1 MGIIVK
7 EKDLDALTPI
17 KLRDDLITE
26 LRNDKTRTDI
36 QLNVFFNH
44 KDTVFSCGPKVE
56 IKVGKHEK
64 IVDKFRIDCAK
75 STDKK
80 YMEAVRNNDC
90 YYLQLQD
97 NEENQEKHS
106 RGSKGCTGSL
116 TYANVLYPKSSS
128 YNHAALFDAIIT
140 SLEKQK
146 TVWLIP

>member
-1 MGIIVK
+1 MGTIVK
-7 EKDLDALTPI
+7 DKILDPLNPI
-17 KLRDDLITE
+17 E
-26 LRNDKTRTDI
+26 LRNALINELGKDGERTDI
-36 QLNVFFNH
+36 QVNDFWVHRNEVF
-44 KDTVFSCGPKVE
+44 TCGPEIV

-64 IVDKFRIDCAK
+64 KVKKFRIDCAK
-75 STDKK
+75 SSDNK
-80 YMEAVRNNDC
+80 YIEAVKNNDC

-128 YNHAALFDAIIT
+128 YNLTDLFGAIIT
-140 SLEKQK
+140 SLESQK